1 MSIVVEDFMSKLKK
15 QTGKNQGARN
25 FTRQT
30 RKIEKLS
37 LNNPNTLGRY
47 QVFPI
52 LSSVLDFPFISGKVK
67 QIKVPRK
74 MIDQATGEETQ
85 YETWIHIPAHG
96 FYQMKD
102 MSGRGAV
109 SSLTAEEDQLL
120 TNLHTVW
127 EELYNEIDAKNHF
140 AEAMKFIRTKNY
152 TLFTGYCLNFW
163 KAGDTDNRVPTR
175 QNFSALFMVTTTSF
189 MDAINGNIEDR
200 SIMEGGNNDW
210 IEKVYTNDLK
220 GRDGFLLFSVNK
232 STTTPGFTVSAQH
245 EYGRANVLSQYEI
258 PKEDF
263 DAGMED
269 AFELFLGW
277 QASAQDIDKPIGQRR
292 LFNKKLMQE
301 TLDYMSSMLAS
312 VRASKAAG
320 KSYEETIEEARKVV
334 FGSPAD
340 RSAAPAG
347 TPIEAKPAPAA
358 PQATQIDPLSGTQ
371 AFSGFGGTNTQG
383 QPNFATPDF
392 SNPTPGF
399 NPGDAPF

>member
-15 QTGKNQGARN
+15 QTGKNQSVRN

-52 LSSVLDFPFISGKVK
+52 LSSVVDFPFISGKVK
-67 QIKVPRK
+67 QIKVPRTMK
-74 MIDQATGEETQ
+74 DQATGEETQ
-85 YETWIHIPAHG
+85 YEAWIHIPTHG

-120 TNLHTVW
+120 TNLHTLW
-127 EELYNEIDAKNHF
+127 DELFNELDAKNHF
-140 AEAMKFIRTKNY
+140 SECNKFIRLKNY
-152 TLFTGYCLNFW
+152 TLFSGYCLNFW

-175 QNFSALFMVTTTSF
+175 QNFSALFMITTTSF

-200 SIMEGGNNDW
+200 SLMEGGSNDW

-220 GRDGFLLFSVNK
+220 GRDGFLLFSINK
-232 STTTPGFTVSAQH
+232 NSTSPGFIASAQH

-263 DAGMED
+263 EAGMED
-269 AFELFLGW
+269 PFELFLGW
-277 QASAQDIDKPIGQRR
+277 QASSQDADKPIGQRR

-301 TLDYMSSMLAS
+301 TLEYMSNMLAS

-320 KSYEETIEEARKVV
+320 KSFEDTIEETRKIM

-340 RSAAPAG
+340 RLSAPAG
-347 TPIEAKPAPAA
+347 TPQEAKPSQPA

-371 AFSGFGGTNTQG
+371 DFSGFSGNTQG
-383 QPNFATPDF
+383 TPSFATPDF
-392 SNPTPGF
+392 SNPNPGF